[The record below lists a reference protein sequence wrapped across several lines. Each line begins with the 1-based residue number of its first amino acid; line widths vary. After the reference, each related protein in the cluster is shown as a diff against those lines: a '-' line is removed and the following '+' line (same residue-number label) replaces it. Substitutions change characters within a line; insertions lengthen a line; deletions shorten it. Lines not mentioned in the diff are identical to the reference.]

1 MSIAGKNHVRAFSS
15 DCGES
20 AEPIRISG
28 MNREISDTETP
39 VGCGAKAAATST
51 FCDGS
56 GAAGCHEF
64 ARRTTDRSSTFREQR
79 SHTGSRWLGINER
92 V

>member
-20 AEPIRISG
+20 AEPIRTSG
-28 MNREISDTETP
+28 MNRETRDTATP
-39 VGCGAKAAATST
+39 VGCATTAVATST

-56 GAAGCHEF
+56 GDAGCHEF
-64 ARRTTDRSSTFREQR
+64 ARQTADRSSTFREQR
-79 SHTGSRWLGINER
+79 SHTGSR
-92 V
+92 